1 MSLQNEQKGSGLS
14 ARCAVTTLF
23 AFRCL
28 LGNIII
34 LLVSASQKDN
44 SHIYYLNE
52 PLLSYPP
59 KLPLL
64 LLKDY
69 TYVFCLMC

>member
-44 SHIYYLNE
+44 YLNE